1 MNSEIVN
8 KIKEDLVTLEFL
20 SSHDYYHLLRVYNN
34 VVMLCTKE
42 KIDEQTANI
51 AQVGALLHDVGHKKV
66 SYTSKNEHEQES
78 ADIATH
84 LLAKHGVKEDE
95 IDLVVECILNHRAS
109 KLNTSNLPAI
119 QILQDADRLDA
130 LGAIAIARTF
140 SYDSNRPIYLPEQPP
155 KDKYDGISL
164 SSINHIIE
172 KILKLTPDTFNTL
185 AAQKIAYERLSYVQE
200 FVDEFLQE
208 WSGKK

>member
-1 MNSEIVN
+1 MKNEIVK
-8 KIKEDLVTLEFL
+8 KIKEELATLEFL

-34 VVMLCTKE
+34 VIMLCSEE

-78 ADIATH
+78 ADIAMQ
-84 LLAKHGVKEDE
+84 LLSKHGVEKDE
-95 IDLVVECILNHRAS
+95 INLVVECILNHRAS
-109 KLNTSNLPAI
+109 KQNKSSLLAI

-155 KDKYDGISL
+155 KEEYDGISL

-185 AAQKIAYERLSYVQE
+185 VAQRIAHERLTYVQE

-208 WSGKK
+208 WNGLK